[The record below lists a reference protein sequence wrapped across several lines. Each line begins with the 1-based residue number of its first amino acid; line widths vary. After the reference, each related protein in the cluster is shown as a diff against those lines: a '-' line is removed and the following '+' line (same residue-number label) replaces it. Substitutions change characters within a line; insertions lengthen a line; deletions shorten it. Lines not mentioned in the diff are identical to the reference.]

1 MATLDCKI
9 VTLGEGRVGKTSLTL
24 KFVNG
29 VFHTD
34 EISTINANC
43 LSKQVQIEKGA
54 VQFNIWDTAGQER
67 FRALAPNYYRGAKGA
82 LVVYDITDR
91 KSFDKVVSWIKELKD
106 QADKNIVI
114 VVAGNKCDMERDRQI
129 NRADAQEFCRKLN
142 IRHFDT
148 SAKTGNGVEDTF
160 TEMAKLIFEANP
172 ELVSS
177 GRSSGRGARQRVGVT
192 VERKRVESKDK
203 KGKGCC

>member
-1 MATLDCKI
+1 MATLNCKI

-24 KFVNG
+24 KFVNNT
-29 VFHTD
+29 FHND

-43 LSKQVQIEKGA
+43 LSKLVQVENGA

-67 FRALAPNYYRGAKGA
+67 FRALAPNYYRDAKGA
-82 LVVYDITDR
+82 LIVYDITDR

-114 VVAGNKCDMERDRQI
+114 IVAGNKCDMERDRQI
-129 NRADAQEFCRKLN
+129 NKADAQEFCRKLQ

-148 SAKTGNGVEDTF
+148 SAKNGNGVDDVFQELAT
-160 TEMAKLIFEANP
+160 LIFQANKDT
-172 ELVSS
+172 L
-177 GRSSGRGARQRVGVT
+177 RTNSGRGGRRNVGVT
-192 VERKRVESKDK
+192 VDRRATNTEK
-203 KGKGCC
+203 KKKCC

>member
-1 MATLDCKI
+1 MAALNCKI

-24 KFVNG
+24 KFVNNT
-29 VFHTD
+29 FHND

-43 LSKQVQIEKGA
+43 LTKQVQVENGA

-67 FRALAPNYYRGAKGA
+67 FRALAPNYYREAKGA
-82 LVVYDITDR
+82 LIVYDITDR

-129 NRADAQEFCRKLN
+129 NKADAQEFCRKLQ

-148 SAKTGNGVEDTF
+148 SAKSGNGVDEVFQELATLIYQANKDTLR
-160 TEMAKLIFEANP
+160 T
-172 ELVSS
+172 
-177 GRSSGRGARQRVGVT
+177 GSGRGRRNVGVT
-192 VERKRVESKDK
+192 IDRRQSNAEK
-203 KGKGCC
+203 KKKCC

>member
-9 VTLGEGRVGKTSLTL
+9 VTLGEGRVGKTSLAL

-34 EISTINANC
+34 EISTINANY
-43 LSKQVQIEKGA
+43 LEKLVQIEKGA
-54 VQFNIWDTAGQER
+54 VQLKIWDTAGQER
-67 FRALAPNYYRGAKGA
+67 FRALASNYYRGAKGA

-91 KSFDKVVSWIKELKD
+91 RSFDKVVSWITELKN

-114 VVAGNKCDMERDRQI
+114 IVAGNKCDMERERQI
-129 NRADAQEFCRKLN
+129 NRADALEFCRKMS

-148 SAKTGNGVEDTF
+148 SAKNGNGVDDAF
-160 TEMAKLIFEANP
+160 SEMARLIYDANP
-172 ELVSS
+172 ELISS
-177 GRSSGRGARQRVGVT
+177 SRQAGRAGRQRVGVV
-192 VERKRVESKDK
+192 VERKSVEKKD
-203 KGKGCC
+203 KGCC